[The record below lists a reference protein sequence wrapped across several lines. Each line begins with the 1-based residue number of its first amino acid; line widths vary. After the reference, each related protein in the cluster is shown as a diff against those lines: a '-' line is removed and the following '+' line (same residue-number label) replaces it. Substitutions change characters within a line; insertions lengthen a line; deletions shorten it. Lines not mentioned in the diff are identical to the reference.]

1 MSRVNEHT
9 APAGPADVALLGG
22 RWRADNVLQVI
33 GGTPLVRIGRPE
45 GGGAEVWAKMEGLNP
60 AGSVKDRIAKAMID
74 AAERNGKLKPG
85 GVIVEPTSGN
95 TGIGLAMVAA
105 ARGYRLIL
113 TMPDTMSM
121 ERRNLLRTF
130 GAELVLTPGAKG
142 MRGAVEEAE
151 AIVARTPG
159 AFMPQQFE
167 NPANPEIHRRT
178 TAREILDQ
186 TGGRIDAF
194 VAGVGTDGT
203 ITGVGEVLKQE
214 LGNVKVYAVEPA
226 ASPILSGGQPGPHR
240 IQGIGANFIPKMLNR
255 DILDGVI
262 TVADDD
268 AWATM
273 ARLSKELGL
282 LVGTSSGAAVWAA
295 FQVAAKMDESQRVV
309 TVMPDTGER
318 YLSMTV
324 GARANE
330 I

>member
-1 MSRVNEHT
+1 
-9 APAGPADVALLGG
+9 
-22 RWRADNVLQVI
+22 
-33 GGTPLVRIGRPE
+33 
-45 GGGAEVWAKMEGLNP
+45 
-60 AGSVKDRIAKAMID
+60 
-74 AAERNGKLKPG
+74 
-85 GVIVEPTSGN
+85 
-95 TGIGLAMVAA
+95 
-105 ARGYRLIL
+105 L

-194 VAGVGTDGT
+194 VAGVGTGGT

-240 IQGIGANFIPKMLNR
+240 IQGIGANFIPKVLNR

-282 LVGTSSGAAVWAA
+282 LVGTSSGAAAWAA

-318 YLSMTV
+318 DSSMTV
-324 GARANE
+324 GARASE
-330 I
+330 IEARPPGPFAGACTGSVGHQAASRKQAAAGHRQTTASRGRRKAARLSCLSRAKFSHFAVREG